1 MEKLIFNRKN
11 TKDYALGTSFVWQ
24 RLPHKILYALIR
36 VGMCCATAWL
46 PLISGAMVNL
56 ISMPGFSLVQ
66 LFFYASLGIFV
77 EILSYGVGTWV
88 GYFWSKNTQWATVD
102 IKKTLW
108 RKIQH
113 LSAQRWDSMAPGM
126 WMSRI
131 ERDAS
136 VVLSTLKSLLDF
148 SISTTISFIF
158 ASVVILYKVPLLW
171 CALMGFSVLQ
181 LLTYKAWSGRFKHM
195 AQRQREL
202 DYQTGEVTYDLIGMT
217 ALFKC
222 FGVEKFFFPL
232 YDGLLHRVTRRALG
246 SERLHIRYNTVM
258 QIETWTM
265 RIVVLLFCFWLYSK
279 GSITLGDIVIYSM
292 YVGQLIGISLSIT
305 GILPSIE
312 QGRESAK
319 ALSELITWCDTDEE
333 RKTHREVSRSIH
345 ADHLTFQ
352 YENADKPVIHD
363 FSTTIG
369 PRSFVCFVGRN
380 GSGKSTLIK
389 LLLGVYPPTSGTITA
404 LNSCA
409 FVPQHNAI
417 YNDTFLENVR
427 LRDKSISTERVVE
440 TLHQCGLSHF
450 LERHPIHSKLHP
462 NTLSGGELQMLGI
475 ARAMVRQP
483 DVLLLDELTNNLDV
497 VARERIAAILERL
510 RHLCTI
516 IVVTHDLH
524 ATRMADR
531 VFLFNQGLIEEV
543 KGVGAEREE
552 QILALL
558 RNE

>member
-1 MEKLIFNRKN
+1 MPQFQS
-11 TKDYALGTSFVWQ
+11 KDYALGTSFVWQ
-24 RLPHKILYALIR
+24 RLPHKTLYALIR

-46 PLISGAMVNL
+46 PLISGATVNL
-56 ISMPGFSLVQ
+56 ISTPGFSLAQ
-66 LFFYASLGIFV
+66 LFFYASLGILV
-77 EILSYGVGTWV
+77 EILSYGVGTWI

-126 WMSRI
+126 WLSRI

-171 CALMGFSVLQ
+171 CTLMGFSALQ

-217 ALFKC
+217 PLFKC

-265 RIVVLLFCFWLYSK
+265 RIFVLLFCFWLYSK
-279 GSITLGDIVIYSM
+279 GTITLGDIVIYSM

-333 RKTHREVSRSIH
+333 RKTQREVSLSIH

-363 FSTTIG
+363 FSTTIS

-427 LRDKSISTERVVE
+427 LRDKSISTERVIE

-475 ARAMVRQP
+475 ARAMVRRP

-543 KGVGAEREE
+543 KGVGAERES
-552 QILALL
+552 QILAVL
-558 RNE
+558 RNG